1 MIHEVLEKLIKGD
14 RLRIAVCATEEG
26 RMLKISL
33 MGLGGVEQWSFF
45 TNSNYLAV
53 NRNVLF
59 DILPKLQVELNT
71 YYGEDCDLV
80 FKHTKN
86 VFELFA
92 LFDVSM
98 IWRELGY
105 VPRVKY
111 NLAEYRKVLAEWEK
125 EYYLCCRNKVTA
137 RMFLKN

>member
-1 MIHEVLEKLIKGD
+1 MKEEVLEKLIKGD
-14 RLRIAVCATEEG
+14 RLRVAVCATEEG
-26 RMLKISL
+26 RMLKITL
-33 MGLGGVEQWSFF
+33 MGFGGVALWSFY

-59 DILPKLQVELNT
+59 DILPKLQVELNA

-86 VFELFA
+86 VFDLFA

-105 VPRVKY
+105 IPRMKY
-111 NLAEYRKVLAEWEK
+111 NLAEYRKILAEWK
-125 EYYLCCRNKVTA
+125 REYFDCCKNKITA
-137 RMFLKN
+137 TYFIK